1 MTGQDKVKKMSQVK
15 VKPDL
20 LAVVRLK
27 GKINVNYKIQ
37 ATLDMLNVRR
47 TNYMTLIP
55 NTPDYLGMLR
65 KARNFITWGEINQDI
80 LKHVLEKRGEI
91 TGQKRLTNKHLKE
104 NTEYP
109 TITALSK
116 ALHQGEVSLGEIP
129 EMKKFFRLHP
139 ARKGYRGIK
148 KGFAEGGEVGYRGK
162 AINEL
167 IVRMA

>member
-1 MTGQDKVKKMSQVK
+1 MSQVK
-15 VKPDL
+15 NESDL
-20 LAVVRLK
+20 LAVIRLK
-27 GKINVNYKIQ
+27 GQINVNYKIQ

-55 NTPDYLGMLR
+55 NTPTYLGMLK
-65 KARNFITWGEINQDI
+65 KAQNFITWGEISQDI

-91 TGQKRLTNKHLKE
+91 AGRKKLTNKHLKE
-104 NTEYP
+104 HTEYS
-109 TITALSK
+109 TIIELSK
-116 ALHQGEVSLGEIP
+116 ALHKGEVTIGDIP
-129 EMKKFFRLHP
+129 ELKKFFRLHP

>member
-1 MTGQDKVKKMSQVK
+1 MSQEK
-15 VKPDL
+15 TTTEL
-20 LAVVRLK
+20 LAVIRLK
-27 GKINVNYKIQ
+27 GKINVNYKIK

-55 NTPDYLGMLR
+55 NTPSYLGMLK

-91 TGQKRLTNKHLKE
+91 TGKKKLTNKHLKE
-104 NTEYP
+104 NTAYP
-109 TITALSK
+109 TITALTK
-116 ALHQGEVSLGEIP
+116 ALHKGEVSLSEIP
-129 EMKKFFRLHP
+129 EMKRFFRLHP
-139 ARKGYRGIK
+139 ARKGYKGIK
-148 KGFAEGGEVGYRGK
+148 RGFAEGGEVGYRGT

>member
-1 MTGQDKVKKMSQVK
+1 LDKIEVKKMSQEK
-15 VKPDL
+15 AKTDL
-20 LAVVRLK
+20 LAVIRLK
-27 GKINVNYKIQ
+27 GKINVNYKIR

-47 TNYMTLIP
+47 TNYMTLVP
-55 NTPDYLGMLR
+55 NTPSYLGMLK
-65 KARNFITWGEINQDI
+65 KARNFITWGEINADI

-91 TGQKRLTNKHLKE
+91 TGRKKLTNKHLKE

-109 TITALSK
+109 TINALSK
-116 ALHQGEVSLGEIP
+116 ALHKGEISLNDIP
-129 EMKKFFRLHP
+129 ELKRFFRLHP

-148 KGFAEGGEVGYRGK
+148 RGFSEGGDVGYRGT